1 MNLIHERLEGLP
13 QITFKTEGCHCM
25 VEDGSASELVGFV
38 VIALKVFLCAE
49 YNVVLWCHN
58 EVANG

>member
-1 MNLIHERLEGLP
+1 
-13 QITFKTEGCHCM
+13 M